1 MPTPAPRR
9 RDAFEAALGALN
21 RRDRSVAEIVTW
33 LGEREYG
40 PEEIEDAVGRLIEAG
55 GLDDARYARIF
66 AEDKRALAGWGP
78 ERIARTLAERG
89 IDAAL
94 IEEVCGA
101 EDYGAQVERAAEL
114 LDVRDIELGDD
125 RGRTRA
131 LGFLTRRGYE
141 YEVAYEAIRSR
152 SRAA

>member
-21 RRDRSVAEIVTW
+21 RRDRSVAELVTW
-33 LGEREYG
+33 LQERDYE
-40 PEEIEDAVGRLIEAG
+40 PEEIEGAVSALIEAG
-55 GLDDARYARIF
+55 GLDDARYARVF
-66 AEDKRALAGWGP
+66 AEDKRSLAGWGP

-94 IEEVCGA
+94 IADACAV
-101 EDYGAQVERAAEL
+101 EDRDEQVERAARL
-114 LDVRDIELGDD
+114 LAVRDLELDDD
-125 RGRTRA
+125 RGRSRA

-141 YEVAYEAIRSR
+141 YEVAYDAIRSV